1 MPNIYPAIDPLLS
14 LATLGYCCYICQALQ
29 TLCHIYMDF
38 STLSS
43 KQYSKGNNI
52 KFLEKLVLHY
62 QREVDR
68 QVYNLHVNISFG
80 GQVL

>member
-14 LATLGYCCYICQALQ
+14 LATLGYCCYICQFADVMSN
-29 TLCHIYMDF
+29 MDF

-52 KFLEKLVLHY
+52 KFLEKPVLQY
-62 QREVDR
+62 IREK
-68 QVYNLHVNISFG
+68 
-80 GQVL
+80 

>member
-1 MPNIYPAIDPLLS
+1 MKPRNTWLLLLHLS
-14 LATLGYCCYICQALQ
+14 SFADVMLN
-29 TLCHIYMDF
+29 MDF

-43 KQYSKGNNI
+43 KQYSKVNNI
-52 KFLEKLVLHY
+52 TFLEKLVLHY

-68 QVYNLHVNISFG
+68 QVYNLHVNATFTVSFG